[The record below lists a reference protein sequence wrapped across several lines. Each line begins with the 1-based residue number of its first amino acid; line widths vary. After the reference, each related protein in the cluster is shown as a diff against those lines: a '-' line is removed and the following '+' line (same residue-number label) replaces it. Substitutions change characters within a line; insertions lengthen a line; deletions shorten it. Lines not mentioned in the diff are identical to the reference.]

1 MGVIFLLKSI
11 GFIVDGNRRWA
22 QKKGLPKMEGHR
34 QGFNKVMD
42 VVDFFLERSPQ
53 QVETLVFYLFSTE
66 NWKREE
72 KEVSYLMNLAYEM
85 AKRKMNTYIEK
96 GVRFVHLGRREPLPQ
111 KVLDVLDELV
121 ERSKNNTRL
130 TVGLAL
136 NYGGRQEIIDA
147 INKIID
153 KVRNGEIPA
162 GAKINKKL
170 IEHFL
175 YYPDF
180 SDVDLIVRTSGEMR
194 ISNFL
199 LWQSAYA
206 EFIFL
211 PYYWPEI
218 NDNILYQIIEEFN
231 RRERR
236 FGK

>member
-1 MGVIFLLKSI
+1 LLKSI

-22 QKKGLPKMEGHR
+22 QKRGLPKMEGHR

-42 VVDFFLERSPQ
+42 VVDFFLERSPEKL
-53 QVETLVFYLFSTE
+53 ETIVFYLFSTE

-72 KEVSYLMNLAYEM
+72 YEVNYLMNLAYEM
-85 AKRKMNTYIEK
+85 AKKKMATYISK
-96 GVRFVHLGRREPLPQ
+96 GVKFIHMGRREPLPQ

-121 ERSKNNTRL
+121 ENSKNNTKL
-130 TVGLAL
+130 TVGLAI
-136 NYGGRQEIIDA
+136 NYGGRQEILDA
-147 INKIID
+147 VNKIVD
-153 KVRNGEIPA
+153 RVRSGEIPNDVP
-162 GAKINKKL
+162 INMEL

-175 YYPDF
+175 YNPGF
-180 SDVDLIVRTSGEMR
+180 ADVDLIVRTSGEMR

-211 PYYWPEI
+211 PNYWPEM
-218 NDNILYQIIEEFN
+218 NDTLLLQVLDEYN
-231 RRERR
+231 RRQRR

>member
-1 MGVIFLLKSI
+1 MLKSI

-22 QKKGLPKMEGHR
+22 QKRGLPKMEGHR

-42 VVDFFLERSPQ
+42 VVDFFLEKSPVS
-53 QVETLVFYLFSTE
+53 VEKIVFYLFSTE

-72 KEVSYLMNLAYEM
+72 YEVNYLMNLAYEM
-85 AKRKMNTYIEK
+85 AKKKMSLYIDK
-96 GVRFVHLGRREPLPQ
+96 GVKFIHLGRREPLPE
-111 KVLDVLDELV
+111 KVLSVLDELV
-121 ERSKNNTRL
+121 ENSKNNGKL
-130 TVGLAL
+130 TVALAI
-136 NYGGRQEIIDA
+136 NYGGRQEIVDA
-147 INKIID
+147 VNRIIE
-153 KVRNGEIPA
+153 KVRSGEIPEDT
-162 GAKINKKL
+162 KINAEL

-175 YYPDF
+175 YEPHF

-211 PYYWPEI
+211 QNYWPDI
-218 NDNILYQIIEEFN
+218 NDSILMQVLDEYN
-231 RRERR
+231 RRQRR